1 MYVMLLHVIIQS
13 KCFSQANI

>member
-13 KCFSQANI
+13 KCFSPANI